1 MINLA
6 HNSKIIISRTDSIGD
21 VALTL
26 PMAGILKKKMPD
38 CEIIFLGRNYTRDI
52 VALSEH
58 IDRFIS
64 YDDVLKLKQKEQIK
78 VLKEL
83 NASHIIHVFPVK
95 EIAYL
100 AKKAAI
106 PKRIGTTNRLWHWFT
121 CNIKLAFSRKKSN
134 LHEAQL
140 NCKLLAPFGINE
152 DISIDELIQ
161 SYGFTK
167 FPELEN
173 EYKTIIDSSKTKI
186 ILHPKSKGS
195 AREWGLENFS
205 DLISQ
210 LDKNQYQIFI
220 SGTKQEGELVKPL
233 VQKHQHI
240 IDLTGKLS
248 LSQFIAFINNCDVL
262 IAASTGPLHIAS
274 ALGKKAIGLFA
285 PMIPIHPGRWK
296 PIGKNARYLV
306 LNKNCSDCRKTQDC
320 VCIKSITIMQVISE
334 IEK

>member
-1 MINLA
+1 LSQ
-6 HNSKIIISRTDSIGD
+6 HTKIIISRTDSIGD
-21 VALTL
+21 VVLTL
-26 PMAGILKKKMPD
+26 PMAGILKKHLPD
-38 CEIIFLGRNYTRDI
+38 CKVIFLGRNYTRDV
-52 VALSEH
+52 VALSGHVDE
-58 IDRFIS
+58 FIS
-64 YDDVLKLKQKEQIK
+64 YDDVVKLKPKEQIK
-78 VLKEL
+78 HFKDL

-100 AKKAAI
+100 AKKAVI
-106 PKRIGTTNRLWHWFT
+106 PNRIGTTNRLWHWFT
-121 CNIKLAFSRKKSN
+121 CNIKLAFSRKNSN

-140 NCKLLAPFGINE
+140 NCKLLTPFGIN
-152 DISIDELIQ
+152 DISMDELIQ

-167 FPELEN
+167 IPELED
-173 EYKTIIDSSKTKI
+173 EFKPLIDHSKTKI

-195 AREWGLENFS
+195 AREWGLDNFS
-205 DLISQ
+205 DLITKI
-210 LDKNQYQIFI
+210 DNKKYQIFI
-220 SGTKQEGELVKPL
+220 SGTKQEGELIKPL
-233 VQKHQHI
+233 IQKHQHI
-240 IDLTGKLS
+240 TNLTGKLS
-248 LSQFIAFINNCDVL
+248 LSQYIAFINHCDVL

-320 VCIKSITIMQVISE
+320 TCIKAITTQQVISE